1 MAQQSHRLETT
12 AVISVPRGLMI
23 AILAVMS
30 WGLAIAAW
38 QAVSLAFGYVLG
50 L

>member
-1 MAQQSHRLETT
+1 MAQQSQRLETT
-12 AVISVPRGLMI
+12 AVLSVPRGLMI

-38 QAVSLAFGYVLG
+38 QAVSTAFSFVLG
-50 L
+50 F